1 MDISVVMTELEDA
14 VSRQLALSG
23 DDPDI
28 TEAAAAL
35 TSVLEPALRQAGSTL
50 AEQASLEVG
59 AQLPDYRVSVV
70 IVDGEPQIQ
79 IQPRDVDVEL
89 TTGSHEARLTVR
101 LPEHL
106 KTLLEHAAGE
116 GGDSV
121 NTYVVNTLAS
131 KAKTSKG
138 GRGNRIRT
146 SLDL

>member
-1 MDISVVMTELEDA
+1 MPSIKREGLSRSLIEAMIYRRPCIATDCGGSPEL
-14 VSRQLALSG
+14 
-23 DDPDI
+23 
-28 TEAAAAL
+28 
-35 TSVLEPALRQAGSTL
+35 
-50 AEQASLEVG
+50 
-59 AQLPDYRVSVV
+59 